1 MGLLVCSLSLEYW
14 LRSFGVCWV
23 WHIDDI
29 DRAQMKEVL
38 LNSPFKEN
46 SIVLWQGNSFAILW
60 GILSERNN
68 RILREVERSFEGVWE
83 LA

>member
-1 MGLLVCSLSLEYW
+1 M
-14 LRSFGVCWV
+14 RSFGVCWV

-29 DRAQMKEVL
+29 DRARMKEVL